1 MEDKLICKICGR
13 DVKDG
18 DYITDHKGVI
28 VCKCCAYDQI
38 DENIKKVSLSMAA
51 MIASIDAVSNA
62 ARTMCNVANE
72 IFKEQK

>member
-13 DVKDG
+13 EVKDG
-18 DYITDHKGVI
+18 DYITDPKGII

-38 DENIKKVSLSMAA
+38 DENIKKVSRSMAT

-62 ARTMCNVANE
+62 ARAMCNVANE
-72 IFKEQK
+72 IFKEEE